1 MKIRKFKSNYAIIVD
16 RRAYRI
22 YLTRQYSEFYYESM
36 NRYVSWTCNF
46 KQAKEDIKRGIDLGL
61 SFSVVK

>member
-16 RRAYRI
+16 RREYRI
-22 YLTRQYSEFYYESM
+22 YLTRQYSKFYFASM
-36 NRYVSWTCNF
+36 NKYVSWTCNF
-46 KQAKEDIKRGIDLGL
+46 QEAKEDIKRGIDLGL